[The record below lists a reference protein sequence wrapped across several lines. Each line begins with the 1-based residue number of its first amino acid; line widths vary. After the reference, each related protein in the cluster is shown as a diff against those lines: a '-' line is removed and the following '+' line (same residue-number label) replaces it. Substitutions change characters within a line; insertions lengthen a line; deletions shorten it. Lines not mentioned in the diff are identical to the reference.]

1 MNWFHHPSQVGEPD
15 RQRSSFPGRGA
26 LQSIFH
32 PPPPHFP
39 PPIRFVLGAAVL
51 VAFMF
56 GGLAWG
62 VPGQPD
68 AGLAPLVQKQQG
80 MVARGDSAPA
90 PVFSARGV
98 ADSLAARTGPSRDGK
113 VGPNGT
119 ERAGRGFFPAGFR
132 SREAAPPFTAL
143 LWHGGIF
150 LLTIPLAFWMLS
162 GKRQVNG
169 IQTPGFEIITASEMR
184 RFIPLEEKFR
194 HLDFVAG
201 VKTRG
206 SLRLSANLNKVNLSI
221 RRYGYLLEDKNFRNA
236 LLVNR
241 RRVRRTLLRDGDV
254 LDLGDLTL
262 LYRDN
267 REAPVFRQSS
277 VTPTEGKVVIRFDRL
292 RGPVRRGVPMLVS
305 EQNPNRK
312 FFITKN
318 VVFIGRSETNDLIIK
333 SRNMEYRH
341 AKIEKVG
348 SRYKLLDL
356 AMSGKIFVNNR
367 RVEQWMLK
375 EGDEIT
381 FDMLRF
387 KFQKTSKGMRD
398 LPPAQAS
405 APDRPESEPP
415 VAAAP
420 DKGGEDADLLEE

>member
-1 MNWFHHPSQVGEPD
+1 M
-15 RQRSSFPGRGA
+15 
-26 LQSIFH
+26 
-32 PPPPHFP
+32 
-39 PPIRFVLGAAVL
+39 L
-51 VAFMF
+51 VELMF

-62 VPGQPD
+62 VLGQPE
-68 AGLAPLVQKQQG
+68 AGLAPLAQKEP
-80 MVARGDSAPA
+80 VIAAPRDRAPA
-90 PVFSARGV
+90 PVLSARGA
-98 ADSLAARTGPSRDGK
+98 ADLLAARTGPSRDGK
-113 VGPNGT
+113 AGPNST
-119 ERAGRGFFPAGFR
+119 ERGFFPAGFR
-132 SREAAPPFTAL
+132 SSEAAPQPIAL
-143 LWHGGIF
+143 LWYGGIF
-150 LLTIPLAFWMLS
+150 LLTIPLAFWVLS
-162 GKRQVNG
+162 RKRQVNG
-169 IQTPGFEIITASEMR
+169 IEAPGFEIITASEMR

-277 VTPTEGKVVIRFDRL
+277 VSPPEGKVVIRFDRL
-292 RGPVRRGVPMLVS
+292 RGPVRRGLPMLVS

-348 SRYKLLDL
+348 GRYKLLDL

-387 KFQKTSKGMRD
+387 QFQKTSKGMRD

-405 APDRPESEPP
+405 APDKPSVRWNRRPS
-415 VAAAP
+415 AWTT
-420 DKGGEDADLLEE
+420 GCSNRRW